1 MARATWRERGV
12 AAKSAIPVM
21 LLAMFILGSL
31 RFGIATPTETGA
43 IAVAYSFLV
52 GALWMRSYTLKGLW
66 QILSQTAV
74 DSAMIGLLIGAAV
87 PFGFVLTTERVPQA
101 IVEFGAAWLTDGWIV
116 LLFLNFVL
124 LIAGMFLDIGASILI
139 LAPLFLPL
147 IERFGIEP
155 VHFGL
160 IVICNLMIGGLT
172 PPVGILAYI
181 VSTVARLPVVEVFSA
196 LTPFLVALLIALAL
210 ITYVPAISM
219 GLLWLGL

>member
-1 MARATWRERGV
+1 M
-12 AAKSAIPVM
+12 
-21 LLAMFILGSL
+21 
-31 RFGIATPTETGA
+31 
-43 IAVAYSFLV
+43 
-52 GALWMRSYTLKGLW
+52 
-66 QILSQTAV
+66 
-74 DSAMIGLLIGAAV
+74 
-87 PFGFVLTTERVPQA
+87 
-101 IVEFGAAWLTDGWIV
+101 